1 MARQC
6 VIYAILIDA
15 KVTIYTLLIDLR
27 FFNAQCEWE
36 MSSITRESLLKSTLN
51 KRSKVPPQFR
61 ELYDKGTVPFP
72 SYDFVTLG
80 TKNELTHYSVHNWEK
95 ISSTTPTICLHGLN
109 GSRLLFSDLL
119 SIVEHHYRNL
129 PFLALDLYGH
139 GLSSC
144 PSKTYN
150 LDLFVTQIEKLLA
163 HLGIPVTRKI
173 NIVGFSLGGAV
184 AVGFAKK
191 FPDRIEKLV
200 LISPAGFVPF
210 ASNKK
215 PKSNSR
221 PASPSID
228 SEAAGEEPNTNS
240 SAGLGGI
247 SSHVKLVK
255 WIPSFILTPIMR
267 SMFKSALS
275 KPLDLELPPDLPSHI
290 KEEHRLQTE
299 RLIWQSF
306 VKRGTF
312 NATISIVK
320 NFPLFK
326 MDKEY
331 AAVGNSVVGAERP
344 VLLVWGEEDRVSP
357 LWYSGEKVKGFFKN
371 SFLLKVEDAGHVV
384 LAEQPTIVIS
394 SILSFLQSPSDFKF
408 HPI

>member
-1 MARQC
+1 
-6 VIYAILIDA
+6 
-15 KVTIYTLLIDLR
+15 
-27 FFNAQCEWE
+27 

-51 KRSKVPPQFR
+51 KRSRVPEQFR
-61 ELYDKGTVPFP
+61 EIYDKGTVPFP
-72 SYDFVTLG
+72 SFDFVMLG
-80 TKNELTHYSVHNWEK
+80 PKNELTHYSVHNWDR
-95 ISSTTPTICLHGLN
+95 ISLSTPTICLHGLN

-150 LDLFVTQIEKLLA
+150 LDLFVAQIERLLT
-163 HLGIPVTRKI
+163 HVGIPVSKKI
-173 NIVGFSLGGAV
+173 NILGFSLGGAV
-184 AVGFAKK
+184 AVGFSKK

-210 ASNKK
+210 AGSKK
-215 PKSNSR
+215 INSASR
-221 PASPSID
+221 PVSPSINQETD
-228 SEAAGEEPNTNS
+228 GGEAQNNG

-255 WIPSFILTPIMR
+255 WIPTFILSPIMR
-267 SMFKSALS
+267 SMFKSALT
-275 KPLDLELPPDLPSHI
+275 KPPELELPPNVPDHI

-331 AAVGNSVVGAERP
+331 AAVSNSVVGTERP
-344 VLLVWGEEDRVSP
+344 VLLIWGEEDRVSP
-357 LWYSGEKVKGFFKN
+357 LWYSGEKVKGYFKN
-371 SFLLKVEDAGHVV
+371 SFLLKIEDAGHVV

-408 HPI
+408 HPL

>member
-1 MARQC
+1 
-6 VIYAILIDA
+6 
-15 KVTIYTLLIDLR
+15 
-27 FFNAQCEWE
+27 
-36 MSSITRESLLKSTLN
+36 
-51 KRSKVPPQFR
+51 
-61 ELYDKGTVPFP
+61 
-72 SYDFVTLG
+72 
-80 TKNELTHYSVHNWEK
+80 
-95 ISSTTPTICLHGLN
+95 
-109 GSRLLFSDLL
+109 
-119 SIVEHHYRNL
+119 
-129 PFLALDLYGH
+129 
-139 GLSSC
+139 
-144 PSKTYN
+144 
-150 LDLFVTQIEKLLA
+150 
-163 HLGIPVTRKI
+163 
-173 NIVGFSLGGAV
+173 V

-210 ASNKK
+210 ASSKK
-215 PKSNSR
+215 TKSASR
-221 PASPSID
+221 PVSPSID
-228 SEAAGEEPNTNS
+228 QETEGEEAQNNG

-255 WIPSFILTPIMR
+255 WIPTFILSPIMR
-267 SMFKSALS
+267 SMFKSALT
-275 KPLDLELPPDLPSHI
+275 KPPELELPPNLPDHI

-331 AAVGNSVVGAERP
+331 EAVGNTVVGTERP
-344 VLLVWGEEDRVSP
+344 VLLIWGEEDRVSP

-371 SFLLKVEDAGHVV
+371 SFLLKVEEAGHVV

-408 HPI
+408 HPL